1 MTATPSKPS
10 TCHAPVIT
18 IARPV
23 MVHIIIVSIKVPVI
37 DTSPCLTGSLV
48 LAAAAA
54 IGAEP
59 SPASLEKIPL
69 AIPFCMA
76 TIMLPTIPPVT
87 ACGLK
92 APLTMVTNAAG
103 ICFTLHTRSKTLKTT
118 YITAIKGTT
127 TCDTFAI
134 LLIPPIKTSA
144 THTLST
150 REAITTVHE
159 YVPIPGIVTA

>member
-18 IARPV
+18 IASPV
-23 MVHIIIVSIKVPVI
+23 IVHIIIVSINVPVI
-37 DTSPCLTGSLV
+37 DTNPCLTGSFV

-59 SPASLEKIPL
+59 SPDSLEKIPL
-69 AIPFCMA
+69 AIPLCIA
-76 TIMLPTIPPVT
+76 TIMLPTTPPVT
-87 ACGLK
+87 ALGLN
-92 APLTMVTNAAG
+92 APLTIVTNAAG
-103 ICFTLHTRSKTLKTT
+103 ICFTLHTRSITLKNT

-134 LLIPPIKTSA
+134 LLIPPISTSA

-150 REAITTVHE
+150 RDAVTTVHE